1 MHGSHPVGAEPAG
14 AQHRR
19 RRWPVIVAVTV
30 VVVVG
35 GGLGFRAW
43 LTAAPRRVTVGQ
55 AVDRYRSNGA
65 SSSSA
70 ALVPSGAP
78 AAGVYVYLTGGQE
91 SVDALGGDT
100 HVYPS
105 PTTVTVTRTECGFQ
119 MVWMPV
125 TGRNDTTDVCRRGG
139 GLAVSKVVNA
149 HEFFRI
155 SQAEV
160 FTCADGSW
168 WLPPAGVTRWT
179 SSCTSDGGRTTARV
193 GQVIGTENIAVGG
206 ENRAAVHVRWDDVIT
221 GSSTGTSATDYWL
234 DPVTGLQLRQAGTAS
249 TGNETVIGHVT
260 FDERIDLTLA
270 STSPQT

>member
-1 MHGSHPVGAEPAG
+1 M
-14 AQHRR
+14 
-19 RRWPVIVAVTV
+19 IVAVAA

-43 LTAAPRRVTVGQ
+43 LTVAPSRVTVGE
-55 AVDRYRSNGA
+55 AVDRYRSSGA
-65 SSSSA
+65 GSSSSSA
-70 ALVPSGAP
+70 APSGAP
-78 AAGVYVYLTGGQE
+78 DPGVYVYVTAGQE

-105 PTTVTVTRTECGFQ
+105 PTTVTLTRTECGFE

-125 TGRNDTTDVCRRGG
+125 SGRNDTTDVCRTSG

-149 HEFFRI
+149 HEFFRM

-168 WLPPAGVTRWT
+168 WLPPAGVTHWT
-179 SSCTSDGGRTTARV
+179 SSCTSDGGRTTARI
-193 GQVIGTENIAVGG
+193 GRVIGDETVAVGN
-206 ENRAAVHVRWDDVIT
+206 ETRPAVHVRWDDVIT
-221 GSSTGTSATDYWL
+221 GSSTGTSATDWWL
-234 DPVTGLQLRQAGTAS
+234 DPSTGLPLREISTAS

-260 FDERIDLTLA
+260 FSEDFSVALT
-270 STSPQT
+270 STTPET